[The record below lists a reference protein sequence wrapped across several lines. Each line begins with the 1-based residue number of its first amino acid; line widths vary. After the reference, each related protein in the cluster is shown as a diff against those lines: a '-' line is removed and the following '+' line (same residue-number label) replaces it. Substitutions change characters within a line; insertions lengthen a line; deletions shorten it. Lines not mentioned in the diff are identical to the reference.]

1 MKNQIIAVL
10 AFCSV
15 VGYAHADEYPYIG
28 VGYSSINSDF
38 DLGALGTYSVHNSM
52 VGLVVGYQFTPSL
65 AIEAR
70 GYGSASD
77 DEILGVEVE
86 VDRQISV
93 LAKGMVPIG
102 EYIKLYATLG
112 YANLK
117 LSASI
122 PGYTVSESDSDIKY
136 GTGLAIHKGGP
147 LELQVEW
154 MNIYDAQG
162 IEATSFNINLVH
174 KL

>member
-1 MKNQIIAVL
+1 MKKHIITAL

-15 VGYAHADEYPYIG
+15 VGIAHANQTPYLG
-28 VGYSSINSDF
+28 VGYSSVSSDYN
-38 DLGALGTYSVHNSM
+38 LGALTQGSAHNSM
-52 VGLVVGYQFTPSL
+52 VGLIVGYQFSPTL

-77 DEILGVEVE
+77 DEVEI
-86 VDRQISV
+86 DRQISI

-102 EYIKLYATLG
+102 EYIKAYALLG
-112 YANLK
+112 YADLK
-117 LSASI
+117 FSTPFPAYK
-122 PGYTVSESDSDIKY
+122 GSDSDIQY
-136 GTGLAIHKGGP
+136 GAGLTIHKGGP

-154 MNIYDAQG
+154 MNVYDAQG